1 MKLRAIFLKDKVDK
15 FLAELRKRENLNKI
29 INKRGKITT
38 DIAEI

>member
-1 MKLRAIFLKDKVDK
+1 MKLRANFLKDKVDK